1 MGTKTLQAYKSK
13 GTKTKLKKNI
23 STYIYTTIPRSLTEV
38 LKPYPHKSR
47 VLKKNKAASKN
58 SYKQDN
64 SPFQYAHF
72 SLLCCSPPYCM
83 LSISSFLSRIAKD
96 FLLAFAE

>member
-47 VLKKNKAASKN
+47 VLKKKIKQQAKIAINKTTPPFSMHT
-58 SYKQDN
+58 
-64 SPFQYAHF
+64 SPSCVALPLIVCYL
-72 SLLCCSPPYCM
+72 SLPFCH
-83 LSISSFLSRIAKD
+83 
-96 FLLAFAE
+96 E

>member
-23 STYIYTTIPRSLTEV
+23 SAYIYTTIPRSLTEV

-64 SPFQYAHF
+64 SPFSMHTSPSCVALPLIVCYL
-72 SLLCCSPPYCM
+72 SLPFCH
-83 LSISSFLSRIAKD
+83 
-96 FLLAFAE
+96 E